1 MADIQGFGFDEV
13 ISKLNKIAYNASDM
27 AIEAV
32 DSAAPI
38 VEASFKKHIDAA
50 ANRGYATG
58 ALRDSVVTQKSR
70 ENQCGVYSVIRVT
83 GVAESGI
90 LRTEQL
96 RYLEFGT
103 KRQQPHPV
111 RAPTIAECAVK
122 VRETMRKSM
131 ENQILKQWEGG

>member
-1 MADIQGFGFDEV
+1 MADIEGFGFEEV
-13 ISKLNKIAYNASDM
+13 IQKLNKIAYNASDM

-38 VEASFKKHIDAA
+38 VEESFKKHIDAA

-70 ENQCGVYSVIRVT
+70 ENQYGVYSVIKVT

-111 RAPTIAECAVK
+111 RAPTIAECAVRVQEK
-122 VRETMRKSM
+122 IKKSM
-131 ENQILKQWEGG
+131 EDQILKEWS